1 MLGFGRTRKD
11 NKETLREPLSRDPR
25 DTREDLPFA
34 LDPPTNDPAVELD
47 SALEG
52 VGALLRTVGR
62 NAFAVEDLT
71 PDVIAR
77 KFEGWAQ
84 HLLVLAPSPD
94 RPEGSSA
101 SLESRRDWMGL
112 RRFLTEHRKREVA
125 YVNESVEGLRDAVWA
140 FVRSLNRVLGNER
153 SADVDVV
160 THLKKLREATEKRSP
175 EELKRE
181 VLATAAAI
189 EGVIV
194 DRRRKQMSHTEELA
208 KRIRALSEQ
217 LAEARR
223 EGQLDALT
231 KLNNRKAFD
240 AFVDR
245 VGDLSGVFHQPVTLL
260 MVDVDHFK
268 KVNDTFGHPTGDEV
282 LRGIADVLART
293 FLRKS
298 DFVARYGGE
307 EFAIVLVDTPLTG
320 ARTITERFRTALKT
334 LCFQR
339 GGRVFGVA
347 VSIGLAEIKP
357 GEPVAVWIERAD
369 RALYSAKQQGRN
381 RVVEAT

>member
-1 MLGFGRTRKD
+1 MLGFGRSR
-11 NKETLREPLSRDPR
+11 KETKDTLRDPVS
-25 DTREDLPFA
+25 REDLVLPPDVPTI
-34 LDPPTNDPAVELD
+34 DPGLELD

-52 VGALLRTVGR
+52 LGGALRSFGRT
-62 NAFAVEDLT
+62 AFAFDDLA
-71 PDVIAR
+71 PEAIAR
-77 KFEGWAQ
+77 RFEAWAQ

-94 RPEGSSA
+94 RPEGA
-101 SLESRRDWMGL
+101 EKTAETRRDWAGL
-112 RRFLTEHRKREVA
+112 RRFLADHRKREVA
-125 YVNESVEGLRDAVWA
+125 YVTESVDGLRDAVWA

-175 EELKRE
+175 EDLKRE

-194 DRRRKQMSHTEELA
+194 DRRRKQMSHTEELG

-307 EFAIVLVDTPLTG
+307 EFAIVLADTPIAG
-320 ARTITERFRTALKT
+320 ARTIIERFRTALKT

-347 VSIGLAEIKP
+347 VSIGVAEIKP
-357 GEPVAVWIERAD
+357 GEPVKAWIERSD
-369 RALYSAKQQGRN
+369 RALYAAKQQGRN
-381 RVVEAT
+381 RVVESA